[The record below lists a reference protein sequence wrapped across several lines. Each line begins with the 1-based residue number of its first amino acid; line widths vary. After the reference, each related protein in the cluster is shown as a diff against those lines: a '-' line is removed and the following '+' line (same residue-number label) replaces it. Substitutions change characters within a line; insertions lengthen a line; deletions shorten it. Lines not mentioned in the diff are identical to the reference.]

1 MKDKTNKLK
10 VNYRFF
16 LSYLKYCKAYVL
28 AAFVA
33 VGIFIASSAYLPTI
47 TASVINA
54 DLVNMPGLKD
64 FLIKHALLFLGTAFL
79 FFLSMYVKT
88 LLFRKIANTVC
99 EHIQMD
105 MAGHLLNL
113 KMKHFDEMT
122 SGNIMSRFS
131 SDVNAVGDLYF
142 LVLGEV
148 FSVIL
153 LCIVLYIRLAF
164 MSPYLFG
171 ASFAYL
177 PVVYFLARYYLK
189 KSDKPTRDYRNS
201 IGELNGF
208 FNESINSIES
218 VQAFC
223 AEEKIEKEFD
233 KFNLPAYT
241 SKRKM
246 VLLSGLFSWNIIARI
261 RTLIYAALLGV
272 FGYLYFQGAHF
283 LVGTL
288 VIAISYNKEI
298 TDVFL
303 KLFMQINIYKNAFV
317 AAGRVSEIIN
327 FEHERTNGTPHSPLG
342 DIKFSNT
349 KFEYKEGIP
358 ILKGLD
364 FNAEDGMTIAFV
376 GKTGCGKST
385 IMNLILGFYE
395 NSGGKVLIDGQD
407 IRSLELKTLRSKIAV
422 VLQEPYLFSG
432 TIFDN
437 ISLNDPFI
445 NRESCEKALKAV
457 GGTNLIERSKKGL
470 DAEVSENGKNFSEGE
485 RQIICFARAM
495 VRDPKI
501 LILDEATANIDTETE
516 KLINAGIEVL
526 KKGRTTLIIAH
537 RLSTV
542 KNADIINV
550 IDDGKLLESG
560 THEELIALNSKYAEW
575 YRLQK

>member
-1 MKDKTNKLK
+1 M
-10 VNYRFF
+10 
-16 LSYLKYCKAYVL
+16 
-28 AAFVA
+28 
-33 VGIFIASSAYLPTI
+33 
-47 TASVINA
+47 
-54 DLVNMPGLKD
+54 
-64 FLIKHALLFLGTAFL
+64 
-79 FFLSMYVKT
+79 
-88 LLFRKIANTVC
+88 
-99 EHIQMD
+99 
-105 MAGHLLNL
+105 
-113 KMKHFDEMT
+113 
-122 SGNIMSRFS
+122 
-131 SDVNAVGDLYF
+131 
-142 LVLGEV
+142 
-148 FSVIL
+148 
-153 LCIVLYIRLAF
+153 
-164 MSPYLFG
+164 
-171 ASFAYL
+171 
-177 PVVYFLARYYLK
+177 
-189 KSDKPTRDYRNS
+189 
-201 IGELNGF
+201 
-208 FNESINSIES
+208 
-218 VQAFC
+218 
-223 AEEKIEKEFD
+223 
-233 KFNLPAYT
+233 
-241 SKRKM
+241 
-246 VLLSGLFSWNIIARI
+246 
-261 RTLIYAALLGV
+261 
-272 FGYLYFQGAHF
+272 
-283 LVGTL
+283 
-288 VIAISYNKEI
+288 
-298 TDVFL
+298 
-303 KLFMQINIYKNAFV
+303 
-317 AAGRVSEIIN
+317 
-327 FEHERTNGTPHSPLG
+327 G

-349 KFEYKEGIP
+349 QFEYKEGIP

-437 ISLNDPFI
+437 ISLNDPLI

-457 GGTNLIERSKKGL
+457 GGTNLIEHSKKGL
-470 DAEVSENGKNFSEGE
+470 DAEVNENGKNFSEGE

>member
-1 MKDKTNKLK
+1 MEDKTKKLK

-28 AAFVA
+28 AAFIA
-33 VGIFIASSAYLPTI
+33 VGIFIASSAYLPVI
-47 TASVINA
+47 SANVINA
-54 DLVNMPGLKD
+54 DLANMIDLKA
-64 FLIKHALLFLGTAFL
+64 FLFRHALLFLGTAVL
-79 FFLSMYVKT
+79 FFLSMYIKT
-88 LLFRKIANTVC
+88 LLFRKIANTAC

-148 FSVIL
+148 FSVVL
-153 LCIVLYIRLAF
+153 LSIVLYIRLAF

-189 KSDKPTRDYRNS
+189 KSDKPTRDHRSS
-201 IGELNGF
+201 IGELSGF
-208 FNESINSIES
+208 FNESINSIET

-223 AEEKIEKEFD
+223 VEEKIEKEFD
-233 KFNLPAYT
+233 TFNLPAYKA
-241 SKRKM
+241 KRKM
-246 VLLSGLFSWNIIARI
+246 LLLSALFSWNIIARI
-261 RTLIYAALLGV
+261 RTLVYAALLGV
-272 FGYLYFQGAHF
+272 FGYLHFQGAHF

-288 VIAISYNKEI
+288 VIVISYNKEI

-303 KLFMQINIYKNAFV
+303 KLFMQMNIYKNAFV

-327 FEHERTNGTPHSPLG
+327 YEHERTNGAPHSPLG
-342 DIKFSNT
+342 NIKFSNT
-349 KFEYKEGIP
+349 QFGYREDTP

-364 FNAEDGMTIAFV
+364 FTSEDGKTMAFV

-395 NSGGKVLIDGQD
+395 NSGGQVLIDGED

-422 VLQEPYLFSG
+422 VLQEPYLFTG
-432 TIFDN
+432 TLFDN

-445 NRESCEKALKAV
+445 TRDACEKALKAV
-457 GGTNLIERSKKGL
+457 GGINLIRRSEKGL
-470 DAEVSENGKNFSEGE
+470 DTEVNENGKNFSEGE